1 MFAVYRNSL
10 KFLSAGFIGIVF
22 LILLIFWGDGAF
34 TPFPSLLASESS
46 SFDHVVEPEFQR
58 RLETWYPPGSSESA
72 LIAALARHGF
82 ETDPG
87 RRAALY
93 RISAIVCVD
102 EAKVSWGTDE
112 AGRLTGVQGWFDSV
126 CL

>member
-10 KFLSAGFIGIVF
+10 KILSAG
-22 LILLIFWGDGAF
+22 
-34 TPFPSLLASESS
+34 
-46 SFDHVVEPEFQR
+46 
-58 RLETWYPPGSSESA
+58 
-72 LIAALARHGF
+72 HGF

-87 RRAALY
+87 RRVALY

-126 CL
+126 CF